1 MTMKHLF
8 LFAFILPYTSLA
20 QESDEAAIR
29 HESAQFSA
37 SYVAGDFEAMT
48 NHYTE
53 DAILMSPARDVIEGR
68 KGILAFWQS
77 TTKPV
82 MHRSE
87 PDRIVIEGNL
97 AHDYGYFYTQ
107 SQKPGEVVGPVASA
121 KYYILWAKDA
131 QGRWR
136 MKMDMWNSRRPDWN
150 K

>member
-1 MTMKHLF
+1 MTMRNLF
-8 LFAFILPYTSLA
+8 IFAVMLPCAGLA
-20 QESDEAAIR
+20 QESDEAIIR
-29 HESAQFSA
+29 RASAQFSA
-37 SYVAGDFEAMT
+37 SYIAGDFEAMT
-48 NHYTE
+48 NHYTD

-107 SQKPGEVVGPVASA
+107 SQKSGEAVGPIASA

-136 MKMDMWNSRRPDWN
+136 MKMDMWNSRSAGWN